1 MNNILITGVNGFV
14 GSHLAKRLLNENYN
28 VIGIIRDNN
37 NNKMLKHLEIDNHD
51 KLTLV
56 RGDIIEKDV
65 IKRCIVDYNID
76 TIFHLAAQSIV
87 KDALKDPFSTYN
99 TNVIGLV
106 NILDVCRN
114 SDVKNQI
121 LNIIIASTDKVYG
134 EGLNKKENDCI
145 NIKETGIYESS
156 KMCEDIIAHS
166 FRYIYNLPITICRPC
181 NIYGF
186 DLNNRI
192 IPNTIKQC
200 INNESPTIFTNVIG
214 VREYI
219 YVEDVVDA
227 YISISKLQELYTLNL
242 EIDNNNFVFN
252 IGTGDIINQ
261 KDLVLLITKIY
272 NQANIRSVK
281 CNYINRD
288 TSSSY
293 KEIIEQSL
301 NSDFIKAK
309 LKWCPKYSLEEG
321 LTKTIS
327 EFSDYYN
334 KNELLS

>member
-37 NNKMLKHLEIDNHD
+37 NNKMLKHLEIDNHS

-56 RGDIIEKDV
+56 HGDILERNV

-87 KDALKDPFSTYN
+87 KDALKDPVSTYN
-99 TNVIGLV
+99 INIMGLI
-106 NILDVCRN
+106 NILDVCKSN
-114 SDVKNQI
+114 DIKNQI

-145 NIKETGIYESS
+145 NIKELGTYESS
-156 KMCEDIIAHS
+156 KMCEDIVAHS
-166 FRYIYNLPITICRPC
+166 FRHTYNLPITICRPC

-186 DLNNRI
+186 DLNSRV

-200 INNESPTIFTNVIG
+200 INNESPTIFSNVKG

-219 YVEDVVDA
+219 YIDDIINA
-227 YISISKLQELYTLNL
+227 YVTIAKGQELNSLNSHGSY
-242 EIDNNNFVFN
+242 ERDFVFN
-252 IGTGDIINQ
+252 IGTGEVISQEKLVHKIIDIY
-261 KDLVLLITKIY
+261 TKLTNSFIY
-272 NQANIRSVK
+272 P
-281 CNYINRD
+281 NYIKRD
-288 TSSSY
+288 DISH

-301 NSDFIKAK
+301 DS
-309 LKWCPKYSLEEG
+309 SLILNKFNWSPSYNLNEG
-321 LTKTIS
+321 LLQTILKFK
-327 EFSDYYN
+327 ELKEI
-334 KNELLS
+334 KNN